1 MNTIKLAIALT
12 LVFAVNA
19 YAGPKEEY
27 ILDKI
32 NPAWQR
38 LDSMSQ
44 SYLTDEQQK
53 TIQELAFATAAGD
66 ICAGFDVD
74 KDKFVGAFQIFANKK
89 LKAMSPEDQRLQE
102 QKLLVLYGIATGLFS
117 AEGLLAK
124 EEFCAAAETARQKPK
139 ENYWKTKE

>member
-1 MNTIKLAIALT
+1 VNTIKLAIALT

-38 LDSMSQ
+38 LDTLSQ
-44 SYLTDEQQK
+44 SYLTDEQKK
-53 TIQELAFATAAGD
+53 TIQELAFATATGD
-66 ICAGFDVD
+66 ICAGFKVD
-74 KDKFVGAFQIFANKK
+74 KNKFVGAFKIFDDKK
-89 LKAMSPEDQRLQE
+89 LEAMSPEDQRLHE
-102 QKLLVLYGIATGLFS
+102 QKLLVLFGIATGLFS

-124 EEFCAAAETARQKPK
+124 EDFCAAAEALRQKPQ
-139 ENYWKTKE
+139 ENYWKPKE